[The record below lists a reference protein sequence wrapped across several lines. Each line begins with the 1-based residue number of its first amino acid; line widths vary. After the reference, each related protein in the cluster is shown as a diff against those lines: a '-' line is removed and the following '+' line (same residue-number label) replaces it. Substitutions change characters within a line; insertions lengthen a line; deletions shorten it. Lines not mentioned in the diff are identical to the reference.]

1 MLVAWSERS
10 YRLSQRRACTALRV
24 TRSTIRYASRR
35 GSQAPL
41 VGRIREI
48 AEVRVSYGYR
58 RVHVLLRR
66 EGWRV
71 NHKRVYRLYREEG
84 LGLRRKRPK
93 RRRSAAV
100 REQRAAARRPN
111 ERWAMDFMSD
121 ALASGEKSR
130 VLTVVDACTREC
142 VTLEARRS
150 FRGEDVAEIL
160 TRVGADHGLPTT
172 ISVDNGT
179 EFTSK
184 VFDHWAYANG
194 VRLDFSRPGKPTGNA
209 TIESFNARLRQE
221 CLSEHSFT
229 TLAEAQVVLRTYRED
244 FNKVRPHSS
253 LRGLTPAQFRAEL
266 ENQSDREE
274 PSIRVV

>member
-1 MLVAWSERS
+1 
-10 YRLSQRRACTALRV
+10 
-24 TRSTIRYASRR
+24 
-35 GSQAPL
+35 
-41 VGRIREI
+41 
-48 AEVRVSYGYR
+48 
-58 RVHVLLRR
+58 
-66 EGWRV
+66 
-71 NHKRVYRLYREEG
+71 
-84 LGLRRKRPK
+84 
-93 RRRSAAV
+93 
-100 REQRAAARRPN
+100 
-111 ERWAMDFMSD
+111 MDFMSD
-121 ALASGEKSR
+121 ALASGEKIR

-150 FRGEDVAEIL
+150 FRGGDVAEVL

-172 ISVDNGT
+172 ISVDNGS

-194 VRLDFSRPGKPTGNA
+194 VRLDFSRPGKPTDNA

-221 CLSEHSFT
+221 CLSEYYFT